1 MAESN
6 MHSAPMETLEIQLTA
21 LGKKARKERQSLR
34 PSGLKWL
41 SIFKFILDNREIR
54 LLRK

>member
-21 LGKKARKERQSLR
+21 LGKKARKERQSLG

-41 SIFKFILDNREIR
+41 SIFKFILDNRELR

>member
-6 MHSAPMETLEIQLTA
+6 MRSAPMETLEKQLTA

-41 SIFKFILDNREIR
+41 SIFKFILDNRGLR